1 MDAEVTGETVAHG
14 DEAGAGGGGT
24 HTGGTGKDT
33 ARTGEGKGG
42 GAPGDRSARHASL
55 VAEVTA
61 LLRRLLPAEAAEED
75 TRSLVAAGVD
85 SMSAARMV
93 VEIQEELGVEAPL
106 GWLSEPG
113 GVPALA
119 DRIAAAVA
127 RAEQDAHPAA
137 GAAAPP
143 APRTPGS
150 ATSPAAEGTAV
161 APDSSDGPRVPARE
175 ETVTARPDGSV
186 VVRPDPGRR
195 HEPFGLTALQEAY
208 LVGGAPEFTADS
220 VGCHLYR
227 EFEVDGLDPERLRA
241 ALRETVRDHD
251 MLRAA
256 ITGGRQSVRPTTPEA
271 AELPFRVHETTEEG
285 RDRQVRR
292 IRDAMAHR
300 SQAPGTGPLYA
311 VEVSWVP
318 GGTSV
323 VHLDVDALLTDGRG
337 LELLLADWWRHYTG
351 RPGRAV
357 EPDAG
362 RPSVRDCVT
371 ALLARRGTPAHRAA
385 LEHWRRRLD
394 RLPDGPDLFD
404 TPAGPGRRLP
414 LTAELDAHEWR
425 SLRRRA
431 AWAGVSPTS
440 LLLTVF
446 ARVLG
451 RGSRRP
457 FSLVLT
463 VSERTGLPAAADG
476 LIGPFTSNLVFPVP
490 EEALGGGP
498 VDEAAGEV
506 HRLLW
511 TDLGH
516 TAVGGVEAL
525 RALRAA
531 PTLPVVFTSMLD
543 LEEADAGFAAA
554 PGYAVSETSGVHL
567 DHQLR
572 LRGGRLELR
581 WDVTETA
588 LPGARA
594 ERLFSAYVNA
604 LHLLAAQRPGEA
616 RTVRPNALQQS
627 YYVARSGTG
636 EPEGCHVHQSFVV
649 RDLDLGRLTGAWLR
663 LMAAYD
669 VLRTTVLPDG
679 TLRIDPEPPAHWR
692 VPVHDADGEDA
703 EVAPW
708 DADADAVAGTE
719 GAGDGAVRAGLGRPP
734 FPLGHGPHADL
745 RVVRRADGSAAVHL
759 TVDLVVAD
767 ARSIHLLGRELWR
780 LYADPAAVPRPVAA
794 AGPGCSGTPQEHRE
808 HWRRRLD
815 ALPAASPL
823 TSGGPARREG
833 ERRPPRRIRLETRL
847 PDWGRVKKRA
857 AAAGVTPDAL
867 LAAAFAEA
875 LAGAEGTDAAEP
887 FAFTVVRWPSRAEQ
901 SRPGEY
907 TALSWLPREP
917 DGRTVWQRAA
927 VYQRLLA
934 EDAEADGVP
943 ALTEQRRR
951 AARGT
956 GFSYPIVYTS
966 VFDLSDLPLPPGV
979 TAGPWS
985 TCTPDVSL
993 DCVSLDDGDTL
1004 TVGWDAV
1011 PGDFPDGALQ
1021 RAFDAF
1027 RALCRELA
1035 ADPPG
1040 DPGHRLRALQAW
1052 NDTARPF
1059 PAAGPA
1065 HTYFEEQARDRPG
1078 HIALRWRGGTLSY
1091 GALNAWANRIAWTL
1105 RDHGVG
1111 PESVVAVRTPR
1122 GPAMVAAVL
1131 GVLKAGGAYLPVDT
1145 RLPGQRVAAMLRT
1158 ADATLLLT
1166 ADGAPP
1172 LVAVEDVSCLPTDR
1186 TRLPDGPERRLDP
1199 PHTAGPDNTAYVI
1212 FTSGS
1217 TGEPKGVTV
1226 SHRPVHNLLH
1236 WCHRLHGF
1244 GPDDTGLCVTSLGF
1258 DLSVFDIL
1266 GLLGRGAGLYIA
1278 DEEQQ
1283 RDPELLLDVLVR
1295 EPITFWNSA
1304 PTTLNQLLPL
1314 LPRYA
1319 GRPGTDDL
1327 RLVFLSG
1334 DYTPLPL
1341 PDAVRAVFRRAKIVS
1356 LGGATEA
1363 TVWSN
1368 AFTVDEVDPAWR
1380 GIPYGRPG
1388 DNARYYVLDERLQ
1401 PCPPGV
1407 EGDLYIGGDCLADG
1421 YRARPA
1427 LTAERFVPDP
1437 FGLVPGARMY
1447 RTGDRALWDDTGLI
1461 HFRGRADHQVKIRGF
1476 RVEPGEIEHRLRQHG
1491 AVRDAVVLART
1502 DPSGD
1507 RRLVAYVQ
1515 PSGDELP
1522 ATAELRKFAA
1532 AALPEYMV
1540 PNVIAR
1546 VDTFPATPNGK
1557 LDREA
1562 LPWPLPEAGG
1572 RPARAQRRAGTA
1584 ADPEGA
1590 ARAGAGAGADGV
1602 ARPTGETDAGRR
1614 GEARGEMTAG
1624 VPDADTVG
1632 VRAEE
1637 GATVT
1642 AGERDGQRA
1651 AVPARETTGEE
1662 AAVPARDGS
1671 GAAAGTETGV
1681 RLEPAARGTGVRTAD
1696 AEAVEA
1702 TAPGRAELREEIAAL
1717 FAERLGVPSVDPA
1730 ADLWDQGATSFTLA
1744 QVSTVLHERYGH
1756 RVPVSALLEDP
1767 SADAIAAHLA
1777 RLLGAAEP
1785 PARDESRNSGAVRA
1799 GAGRAG
1805 SPPGEGP
1812 RSAPAQAEHEHRG
1825 TPPEGT
1831 GSRAADGPGP
1841 VDFFSAL
1848 DRAAF
1853 KAAGWAR
1860 RGPAD
1865 PDRLLPLEPV
1875 EYEQARYERRA
1886 ACREFGQSAVGR
1898 EQLTRLLALLRPVRV
1913 GDRERRLYPSAGDT
1927 YAVQVYLHV
1936 RPGRVAGLEAGLY
1949 HYRPEEH
1956 ALELLAEGP
1965 GPGRGGHVFYN
1976 RPLFDAAAFEL
1987 YLIGQLRGIAP
1998 LYGDDSARY
2007 LAVEAGCM
2015 AQLLTTSQT
2024 ETGLGLCPVGARSVE
2039 RIAGPLGLDDGHR
2052 FLLSFLGG
2060 PLPPEPPAPAAPRTP
2075 EPAFRNAQPHGPTTA
2090 EPAGRAAATG
2100 SARTPTAV
2108 AVAVTGAAV
2117 RLPGADGLREFWRL
2131 LDSGRSA
2138 VGAVPADR
2146 VRTLGGGNGR
2156 PRPEGGYLGAEDG
2169 FEPELFHI
2177 APAEARTLDP
2187 QVRMV
2192 LRAVWECLENAGH
2205 TPESLRRAARRIGV
2219 FTGVMWHDHR
2229 QTGAD
2234 AHRAGGQATVAA
2246 LGSDIPNRVSHFFDF
2261 RGPSVAVD
2269 TSCSSSLT
2277 ALHLA
2282 VEALRRGECDAAIA
2296 AGVNAIAHPYH
2307 LDVLT
2312 DLGVVAAHPAAGAF
2326 DAGSSGWS
2334 PGEGVGAVLLR
2345 RLEAAERDHDCVR
2358 AVVEATLSGHAGR
2371 AARYGAP
2378 RPQALADSLRHLLDR
2393 AGVPPE
2399 AIGYVECAAAGAGV
2413 ADAAEIEALTR
2424 VFASRAERGTVL
2436 PVGTVKPAVGHLE
2449 SAAGMSQLAKVLLQ
2463 FEHRRIVA
2471 TPAGDGE
2478 GLFSWEGLPVRLAD
2492 RPEPWTPEHP
2502 GEPLRALVNAV
2513 GATGSY
2519 AHVVL
2524 REPGAPGAP
2533 REKTDA
2539 EGGTVR

>member
-1 MDAEVTGETVAHG
+1 G
-14 DEAGAGGGGT
+14 
-24 HTGGTGKDT
+24 
-33 ARTGEGKGG
+33 
-42 GAPGDRSARHASL
+42 
-55 VAEVTA
+55 
-61 LLRRLLPAEAAEED
+61 
-75 TRSLVAAGVD
+75 
-85 SMSAARMV
+85 
-93 VEIQEELGVEAPL
+93 
-106 GWLSEPG
+106 
-113 GVPALA
+113 
-119 DRIAAAVA
+119 
-127 RAEQDAHPAA
+127 
-137 GAAAPP
+137 
-143 APRTPGS
+143 
-150 ATSPAAEGTAV
+150 
-161 APDSSDGPRVPARE
+161 
-175 ETVTARPDGSV
+175 
-186 VVRPDPGRR
+186 
-195 HEPFGLTALQEAY
+195 
-208 LVGGAPEFTADS
+208 
-220 VGCHLYR
+220 
-227 EFEVDGLDPERLRA
+227 
-241 ALRETVRDHD
+241 
-251 MLRAA
+251 
-256 ITGGRQSVRPTTPEA
+256 
-271 AELPFRVHETTEEG
+271 
-285 RDRQVRR
+285 
-292 IRDAMAHR
+292 
-300 SQAPGTGPLYA
+300 
-311 VEVSWVP
+311 
-318 GGTSV
+318 
-323 VHLDVDALLTDGRG
+323 
-337 LELLLADWWRHYTG
+337 
-351 RPGRAV
+351 
-357 EPDAG
+357 
-362 RPSVRDCVT
+362 
-371 ALLARRGTPAHRAA
+371 
-385 LEHWRRRLD
+385 
-394 RLPDGPDLFD
+394 
-404 TPAGPGRRLP
+404 
-414 LTAELDAHEWR
+414 
-425 SLRRRA
+425 
-431 AWAGVSPTS
+431 
-440 LLLTVF
+440 
-446 ARVLG
+446 
-451 RGSRRP
+451 
-457 FSLVLT
+457 
-463 VSERTGLPAAADG
+463 
-476 LIGPFTSNLVFPVP
+476 
-490 EEALGGGP
+490 
-498 VDEAAGEV
+498 
-506 HRLLW
+506 
-511 TDLGH
+511 
-516 TAVGGVEAL
+516 
-525 RALRAA
+525 
-531 PTLPVVFTSMLD
+531 
-543 LEEADAGFAAA
+543 
-554 PGYAVSETSGVHL
+554 
-567 DHQLR
+567 
-572 LRGGRLELR
+572 
-581 WDVTETA
+581 
-588 LPGARA
+588 
-594 ERLFSAYVNA
+594 
-604 LHLLAAQRPGEA
+604 
-616 RTVRPNALQQS
+616 
-627 YYVARSGTG
+627 
-636 EPEGCHVHQSFVV
+636 
-649 RDLDLGRLTGAWLR
+649 
-663 LMAAYD
+663 
-669 VLRTTVLPDG
+669 
-679 TLRIDPEPPAHWR
+679 
-692 VPVHDADGEDA
+692 
-703 EVAPW
+703 
-708 DADADAVAGTE
+708 
-719 GAGDGAVRAGLGRPP
+719 
-734 FPLGHGPHADL
+734 
-745 RVVRRADGSAAVHL
+745 
-759 TVDLVVAD
+759 
-767 ARSIHLLGRELWR
+767 
-780 LYADPAAVPRPVAA
+780 
-794 AGPGCSGTPQEHRE
+794 
-808 HWRRRLD
+808 
-815 ALPAASPL
+815 
-823 TSGGPARREG
+823 
-833 ERRPPRRIRLETRL
+833 
-847 PDWGRVKKRA
+847 
-857 AAAGVTPDAL
+857 
-867 LAAAFAEA
+867 
-875 LAGAEGTDAAEP
+875 EGTDAEP
-887 FAFTVVRWPSRAEQ
+887 FAFTVVRWPSWAEP

-934 EDAEADGVP
+934 EDAEADGAP

-956 GFSYPIVYTS
+956 GSSYPIVYTS

-1027 RALCRELA
+1027 GALCRDLA
-1035 ADPPG
+1035 ADPPEE
-1040 DPGHRLRALQAW
+1040 PGQRLRDLHAW

-1059 PAAGPA
+1059 PAVGPA
-1065 HTYFEEQARDRPG
+1065 HTYFEEQAKDRPG

-1111 PESVVAVRTPR
+1111 PETVVAVRTPR

-1158 ADATLLLT
+1158 AEATLLLT

-1172 LVAVEDVSCLPTDR
+1172 LTAVEGVTCLPADR
-1186 TRLPDGPERRLDP
+1186 TRLPDSPERRLDP
-1199 PHTAGPDNTAYVI
+1199 PHTAGEDNTAYII

-1226 SHRPVHNLLH
+1226 RHRPVHNLLH
-1236 WCHRLHGF
+1236 WCRRLHGF
-1244 GPDDTGLCVTSLGF
+1244 GPEDTGLCVTSLGF

-1266 GLLGRGAGLYIA
+1266 GLLGCGAGLYIA

-1304 PTTLNQLLPL
+1304 PTTLGQLLPL
-1314 LPRYA
+1314 LPGYA
-1319 GRPGTDDL
+1319 GSPGTDDL

-1368 AFTVDEVDPAWR
+1368 AFTVDEVDPGWR
-1380 GIPYGRPG
+1380 SIPYGRPG

-1476 RVEPGEIEHRLRQHG
+1476 RVEPGEIEHRLRQHE

-1515 PSGDELP
+1515 PSGEGLP
-1522 ATAELRKFAA
+1522 ATAELRRFAA

-1540 PNVIAR
+1540 PNVIAQ

-1562 LPWPLPEAGG
+1562 LPWPLPETD
-1572 RPARAQRRAGTA
+1572 RRAQARRGTA
-1584 ADPEGA
+1584 AGVPASVTSGMTD
-1590 ARAGAGAGADGV
+1590 RAGL
-1602 ARPTGETDAGRR
+1602 
-1614 GEARGEMTAG
+1614 TA
-1624 VPDADTVG
+1624 
-1632 VRAEE
+1632 EKE
-1637 GATVT
+1637 NTVT
-1642 AGERDGQRA
+1642 AGEESGTATEVRA
-1651 AVPARETTGEE
+1651 DAAAEAWAGGGSREAVAVSAGEVGTVLAGEAGEAWAREVVAVSAQGGFGVAAGAGTPVASEAAARET
-1662 AAVPARDGS
+1662 D
-1671 GAAAGTETGV
+1671 TEGV
-1681 RLEPAARGTGVRTAD
+1681 D
-1696 AEAVEA
+1696 AEAVDTEA
-1702 TAPGRAELREEIAAL
+1702 VDAEAVDAGIVHAAAPGRAELCEEVAAL
-1717 FAERLGVPSVDPA
+1717 FAERLGVPSIDPA

-1767 SADAIAAHLA
+1767 SADAIATHLA
-1777 RLLGAAEP
+1777 RVLGTEGASAGDGSQVRRAPGSVPAE
-1785 PARDESRNSGAVRA
+1785 AVRV
-1799 GAGRAG
+1799 
-1805 SPPGEGP
+1805 
-1812 RSAPAQAEHEHRG
+1812 EHERLR
-1825 TPPEGT
+1825 TPPEESGT
-1831 GSRAADGPGP
+1831 RAADTDEPEP
-1841 VDFFSAL
+1841 VDFFSAH

-1860 RGPAD
+1860 RAPAD
-1865 PDRLLPLEPV
+1865 PGRLLPLEPV
-1875 EYEQARYERRA
+1875 EYEQARYERRGTR
-1886 ACREFGQSAVGR
+1886 REFGRSAVGR
-1898 EQLTRLLALLRPVRV
+1898 EQLTRLLALLRPVRRD
-1913 GDRERRLYPSAGDT
+1913 DRERRLYPSAGDT

-1949 HYRPEEH
+1949 HYRPEDH

-1965 GPGRGGHVFYN
+1965 GPDRGGHVFYN
-1976 RPLFDAAAFEL
+1976 RPVFDAAAFEL

-1998 LYGDDSARY
+1998 LYGEDGARY

-2015 AQLLTTSQT
+2015 AQLLMNSQT
-2024 ETGLGLCPVGARSVE
+2024 ETGIGLCPVGARSVE
-2039 RIAGPLGLDDGHR
+2039 RIAGPLGLNEGHR
-2052 FLLSFLGG
+2052 FLLSLLGG
-2060 PLPPEPPAPAAPRTP
+2060 TLPSEQGTPTAPTAP
-2075 EPAFRNAQPHGPTTA
+2075 EPAARNAQPHGRTTV
-2090 EPAGRAAATG
+2090 EPAGRTAATG
-2100 SARTPTAV
+2100 SARTPATV

-2117 RLPGADGLREFWRL
+2117 RLPGADGLGEFWRL

-2146 VRTLGGGNGR
+2146 ARSLRSGNGR
-2156 PRPEGGYLGAEDG
+2156 ARPQGGYLDAEDG

-2229 QTGAD
+2229 QAGAD
-2234 AHRAGGQATVAA
+2234 AHRAGEPATVAA

-2296 AGVNAIAHPYH
+2296 AGVNAIGHPYH

-2312 DLGVVAAHPAAGAF
+2312 DLGVVAARPAAGAF
-2326 DAGSSGWS
+2326 DAASSGWS

-2345 RLEAAERDHDCVR
+2345 RLEDAERDHDCVR

-2378 RPQALADSLRHLLDR
+2378 RPQALADSLRHVLDR
-2393 AGVPPE
+2393 AGVSAE
-2399 AIGYVECAAAGAGV
+2399 DIGYVECAAAGAGV
-2413 ADAAEIEALTR
+2413 ADAAEIEALAQ
-2424 VFASRAERGTVL
+2424 VFAARTGRGLAL

-2471 TPAGDGE
+2471 TPAGRSE

-2492 RPEPWTPEHP
+2492 RPEPWAPQRP

-2524 REPGAPGAP
+2524 REPAPPGAE
-2533 REKTDA
+2533 RE
-2539 EGGTVR
+2539 EGDGEGRTVR

>member
-1 MDAEVTGETVAHG
+1 MDAEVIGETVAHG
-14 DEAGAGGGGT
+14 CEAGADGEGT
-24 HTGGTGKDT
+24 HASGTGKD
-33 ARTGEGKGG
+33 APRAAEEHGG
-42 GAPGDRSARHASL
+42 GSDRSARHASL

-61 LLRRLLPAEAAEED
+61 LLRRLLPAEAARED

-85 SMSAARMV
+85 SMSAARV
-93 VEIQEELGVEAPL
+93 VLEIQEELGVEVPL
-106 GWLSEPG
+106 GRLSEPG

-127 RAEQDAHPAA
+127 RARQDVHAPA
-137 GAAAPP
+137 GATAA
-143 APRTPGS
+143 TVPGAS
-150 ATSPAAEGTAV
+150 GPVGSPAAEGSGPAQD
-161 APDSSDGPRVPARE
+161 APEGPRVPAPG
-175 ETVTARPDGSV
+175 ETATVRPDGSV
-186 VVRPDPGRR
+186 VVRPEPRRR

-227 EFEVDGLDPERLRA
+227 EFEVDGLDPDRLRT

-251 MLRAA
+251 MLRVE
-256 ITGGRQSVRPTTPEA
+256 ITDGRQLVRPTTPEA
-271 AELPFRVHETTEEG
+271 AELPFRVHETTEDD

-292 IRDAMAHR
+292 IRDDMTYR
-300 SQAPGTGPLYA
+300 DRAPGTGPLYA

-318 GGTSV
+318 DGTSV

-337 LELLLADWWRHYTG
+337 LEVLLADWWRHYTG
-351 RPGRAV
+351 RPGRTA
-357 EPDAG
+357 EPGTG
-362 RPSVRDCVT
+362 RPSVRDYVT

-385 LEHWRRRLD
+385 LDHWRRRLD
-394 RLPDGPDLFD
+394 RLPPGPDLFG
-404 TPAGPGRRLP
+404 TPAGPGRRFP
-414 LTAELDAHEWR
+414 LTAELDAREWR

-431 AWAGVSPTS
+431 AEAGVSPTS

-451 RGSRRP
+451 RGVRRP

-463 VSERTGLPAAADG
+463 VSERTRLPAADG

-490 EEALGGGP
+490 EEALGDGP

-506 HRLLW
+506 HRMLW
-511 TDLGH
+511 TDLGY
-516 TAVGGVEAL
+516 TAVSGVEAL
-525 RALRAA
+525 RELRAA
-531 PTLPVVFTSMLD
+531 PALPVVFTSMLD
-543 LEEADAGFAAA
+543 LAEETDGFAAA
-554 PGYAVSETSGVHL
+554 PGYAVSQTSGVHL

-572 LRGGRLELR
+572 VRDGRLRLR
-581 WDVTETA
+581 WDVNGTA
-588 LPGARA
+588 LPRARA
-594 ERLFSAYVNA
+594 DRLFSAYVNA
-604 LHLLAAQRPGEA
+604 LHLLAAERPEA
-616 RTVRPNALQQS
+616 ARRARPNALQQS
-627 YYVARSGTG
+627 YYVARAGTG
-636 EPEGCHVHQSFVV
+636 EPEGCHVHQSFAV
-649 RDLDLGRLTGAWLR
+649 RDLDLDRLTDAWLR
-663 LMAAYD
+663 MTAAYD

-679 TLRIDPEPPAHWR
+679 TLRVEPEPPAHWR
-692 VPVHDADGEDA
+692 IPVEDTDGEAAEEAGDA
-703 EVAPW
+703 GAGAGRTGGVGDGDVP
-708 DADADAVAGTE
+708 ADAA
-719 GAGDGAVRAGLGRPP
+719 RPP

-745 RVVRRADGSAAVHL
+745 RVVRRADGSAVVHL
-759 TVDLVVAD
+759 TVDLAVAD

-780 LYADPAAVPRPVAA
+780 LYADPAAAPRAA
-794 AGPGCSGTPQEHRE
+794 AEARPGRSGTPQEHRE
-808 HWRRRLD
+808 HWRRRLE

-823 TSGGPARREG
+823 MSGRPAHREA

-847 PDWGRVKKRA
+847 PGWGRVKKRA

-875 LAGAEGTDAAEP
+875 LAEAGGAAAEP
-887 FAFTVVRWPSRAEQ
+887 FAFTVVRWPSWAEPA
-901 SRPGEY
+901 RPGEY

-927 VYQRLLA
+927 VYQRMLA
-934 EDAEADGVP
+934 EDAEADGAP
-943 ALTEQRRR
+943 ALTAQRRR

-956 GFSYPIVYTS
+956 GSSYPIVYTS

-1011 PGDFPDGALQ
+1011 PGDFPDGALR

-1027 RALCRELA
+1027 GTLCRELA
-1035 ADPPG
+1035 ADPPEE
-1040 DPGHRLRALQAW
+1040 PGQRLRALQAW

-1065 HTYFEEQARDRPG
+1065 HTYFEGQAGDRPG

-1111 PESVVAVRTPR
+1111 PETVVAVRTPR
-1122 GPAMVAAVL
+1122 GPVMVAAVL

-1158 ADATLLLT
+1158 AGAGLLLT

-1172 LVAVEDVSCLPTDR
+1172 LTAVEGVTCVPADR

-1199 PHTAGPDNTAYVI
+1199 PHTAGADNTAYVI

-1217 TGEPKGVTV
+1217 TGEPKGVAV
-1226 SHRPVHNLLH
+1226 RHRPVHNLLH
-1236 WCHRLHGF
+1236 WCHRLHGL

-1304 PTTLNQLLPL
+1304 PTTLGQLLPL

-1341 PDAVRAVFRRAKIVS
+1341 PDAVRAVFRRARIVS

-1368 AFTVDEVDPAWR
+1368 AFTVDRVDPGWR
-1380 GIPYGRPG
+1380 SIPYGRPG
-1388 DNARYYVLDERLQ
+1388 DNARYYVLDERLR
-1401 PCPPGV
+1401 PCPPGA

-1437 FGLVPGARMY
+1437 FGLEPGARMY
-1447 RTGDRALWDDTGLI
+1447 RTGDRALWDDTGLL

-1476 RVEPGEIEHRLRQHG
+1476 RVEPGEIEHRLRQHE

-1515 PSGDELP
+1515 PSGDGLP
-1522 ATAELRKFAA
+1522 ATGELRKFAA

-1562 LPWPLPEAGG
+1562 LPWPLPESGQ
-1572 RPARAQRRAGTA
+1572 RAQ
-1584 ADPEGA
+1584 
-1590 ARAGAGAGADGV
+1590 
-1602 ARPTGETDAGRR
+1602 
-1614 GEARGEMTAG
+1614 ARGESPAGGTAG
-1624 VPDADTVG
+1624 VTGGATVG

-1637 GATVT
+1637 RTRVT
-1642 AGERDGQRA
+1642 AGERAAEAEVRA
-1651 AVPARETTGEE
+1651 GTADEVRAGE
-1662 AAVPARDGS
+1662 AAALPAGDGS
-1671 GAAAGTETGV
+1671 GAMAGT
-1681 RLEPAARGTGVRTAD
+1681 RTA
-1696 AEAVEA
+1696 VTHEA
-1702 TAPGRAELREEIAAL
+1702 TAHGTDTRAADAGTAHAAAPGRAELREEIAAL
-1717 FAERLGVPSVDPA
+1717 FAERLGVPSIDPA

-1744 QVSTVLHERYGH
+1744 QVSTVLYERHGH

-1777 RLLGAAEP
+1777 RVLGTEEP
-1785 PARDESRNSGAVRA
+1785 PAGGEGRSPGAVPA
-1799 GAGRAG
+1799 GT
-1805 SPPGEGP
+1805 
-1812 RSAPAQAEHEHRG
+1812 AQAEHERPR
-1825 TPPEGT
+1825 TPPEETGT
-1831 GSRAADGPGP
+1831 GAVDADEPEP
-1841 VDFFSAL
+1841 VDFFSAHA
-1848 DRAAF
+1848 RAAF

-1860 RGPAD
+1860 RAPAG
-1865 PDRLLPLEPV
+1865 PDRLVPLEPV
-1875 EYEQARYERRA
+1875 EYERARYERRGA
-1886 ACREFGQSAVGR
+1886 RREFGRDAVGR
-1898 EQLTRLLALLRPVRV
+1898 EQLTRLLALLRPVRLD
-1913 GDRERRLYPSAGDT
+1913 DRERRLYPSAGDT

-1936 RPGRVAGLEAGLY
+1936 RPGRVTGMEAGLY

-1965 GPGRGGHVFYN
+1965 GPDRGGHVFYN
-1976 RPLFDAAAFEL
+1976 RPVFDAAAFEL

-2007 LAVEAGCM
+2007 LAVEAGCV
-2015 AQLLTTSQT
+2015 AQLLMTSQT
-2024 ETGLGLCPVGARSVE
+2024 ETGIGLCPVGARSVE
-2039 RIAGPLGLDDGHR
+2039 RLAGPLGLDDGHR

-2060 PLPPEPPAPAAPRTP
+2060 PLPSEQHTPAAPAAP
-2075 EPAFRNAQPHGPTTA
+2075 EPASRDARPHGRTAA
-2090 EPAGRAAATG
+2090 EPAGRTAATG
-2100 SARTPTAV
+2100 AARTPAAV

-2117 RLPGADGLREFWRL
+2117 RLPGADGLGEFWRL
-2131 LDSGRSA
+2131 LESGRSA

-2146 VRTLGGGNGR
+2146 ARALHGGNGR
-2156 PRPEGGYLGAEDG
+2156 SRPDGGYLGAEDG

-2205 TPESLRRAARRIGV
+2205 TPESLSRAARRIGV
-2219 FTGVMWHDHR
+2219 FAGVMWHDHR
-2229 QTGAD
+2229 QAGAD
-2234 AHRAGGQATVAA
+2234 AHRAGEPATLAA

-2296 AGVNAIAHPYH
+2296 AGVNAIGHPYH

-2312 DLGVVAAHPAAGAF
+2312 DLGVVATRPAAGAF
-2326 DAGSSGWS
+2326 DAASSGWS

-2345 RLEAAERDHDCVR
+2345 RLEDAERDHDCVR

-2378 RPQALADSLRHLLDR
+2378 RPQALADSLRHLLGR
-2393 AGVPPE
+2393 AGVSPE
-2399 AIGYVECAAAGAGV
+2399 DIGYVECAAAGAGV
-2413 ADAAEIEALTR
+2413 ADAAEIEALAQ
-2424 VFASRAERGTVL
+2424 VFAARTERGLVL
-2436 PVGTVKPAVGHLE
+2436 PVGTVKPVVGHLE

-2463 FEHRRIVA
+2463 FEHRRIAA
-2471 TPAGDGE
+2471 TPAGHSE
-2478 GLFSWEGLPVRLAD
+2478 GLFSWKGLPVRLAD
-2492 RPEPWTPEHP
+2492 RQEPWVPERP
-2502 GEPLRALVNAV
+2502 GEPLRALINAV

-2524 REPGAPGAP
+2524 REPATPSAA
-2533 REKTDA
+2533 REEADG
-2539 EGGTVR
+2539 EGRTVR